1 MKYTTAY
8 YVYRHF
14 YIHHLRGISML
25 FRAVHNKLEQSMRLS
40 TIRDY
45 PSFYQLLI
53 QTRWAQIRQLNVI
66 KRGRNCGRKQIPS
79 HKDKTT
85 SMAVAVTAVATV
97 AESLMWRNE
106 ILVAT
111 HRSVAVN
118 RRDNVRDLKPITPTR
133 DGFHSP
139 CKTLHYRPLLSQF
152 VALRVVSAPSGAP
165 DFEAA
170 WVRSH
175 SEKNGP
181 FRPLQNF
188 CVLSLTL
195 SG

>member
-1 MKYTTAY
+1 MCIVIFIYIT
-8 YVYRHF
+8 YVEF
-14 YIHHLRGISML
+14 PCWM

-139 CKTLHYRPLLSQF
+139 CKTLYYRYHYFHNLSHLGSFPLLPARRTSK
-152 VALRVVSAPSGAP
+152 LHEYDRTRRKM
-165 DFEAA
+165 
-170 WVRSH
+170 VRSGRCRISAYCH
-175 SEKNGP
+175 
-181 FRPLQNF
+181 
-188 CVLSLTL
+188 
-195 SG
+195 